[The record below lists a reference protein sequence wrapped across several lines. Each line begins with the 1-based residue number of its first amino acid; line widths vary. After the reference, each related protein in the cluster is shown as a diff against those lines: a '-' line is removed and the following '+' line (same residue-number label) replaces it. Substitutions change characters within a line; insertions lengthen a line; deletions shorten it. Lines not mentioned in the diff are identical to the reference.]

1 MSKKKK
7 KPTSSPQKAPAKNSR
22 SAAAQAKPASSRGQR
37 MADGSMRAARYLW
50 ATVTALVIGAL
61 LFEPTMVWMLGVGVF
76 MVANAEF
83 MGLWLIVCGYGL
95 ACVPAAFGLLIAT
108 GRFWF
113 SITQSLWIGLLY
125 GAAGF
130 VFLDRI
136 ITFLT

>member
-1 MSKKKK
+1 
-7 KPTSSPQKAPAKNSR
+7 
-22 SAAAQAKPASSRGQR
+22 

-50 ATVTALVIGAL
+50 ATVTALVIAAL

-95 ACVPAAFGLLIAT
+95 ACVPAAFGLLIAS